1 MDVEAKLAALS
12 PDWSRL
18 LLFLFYQQNGTV
30 LFSVRLLLACFQQQQ
45 CGTAV
50 PRTFA
55 RHGTEP
61 LLVGT
66 HTSLRWDQ
74 RYWPHRFVNKVD
86 LMSCLVREK
95 VSFGTVAHFVV
106 IWQLMFDY
114 ELNRFKRFI
123 SYETII

>member
-18 LLFLFYQQNGTV
+18 LLFVFYQQNGTV

-55 RHGTEP
+55 RHGTEHFSWAHTHRYA
-61 LLVGT
+61 GT
-66 HTSLRWDQ
+66 RDIGHTVL
-74 RYWPHRFVNKVD
+74 
-86 LMSCLVREK
+86 
-95 VSFGTVAHFVV
+95 
-106 IWQLMFDY
+106 
-114 ELNRFKRFI
+114 
-123 SYETII
+123 

>member
-18 LLFLFYQQNGTV
+18 LLFLFYQQNRTV
-30 LFSVRLLLACFQQQQ
+30 LFPVRLLLACFQQQQ

-86 LMSCLVREK
+86 LTCVPNHISCHE
-95 VSFGTVAHFVV
+95 HFVHMWLSDGV
-106 IWQLMFDY
+106 NY
-114 ELNRFKRFI
+114 
-123 SYETII
+123 